1 MTRAR
6 RRALVALAIGA
17 AIVIALA
24 WAVPSAAG
32 RFFVDVA
39 ARVAPAAGSPTTTD
53 RSIVLPDGSA
63 STATELRIEVQVTN
77 HYPLPVVV
85 EFRGS
90 AIHAS
95 LVARDR
101 PGAQPVWHNSTD
113 DPTLES
119 GDDSPDNAT
128 SRVAVLQ
135 PGVTVLPSDAAR
147 LILDVGSTAAVPAGI
162 YALQV
167 SAFGI
172 AGSPVLVSIVDGAG

>member
-39 ARVAPAAGSPTTTD
+39 ARVGPATGNSTTTD

-63 STATELRIEVQVTN
+63 STTTELRIEVEVTN

-85 EFRGS
+85 EFR
-90 AIHAS
+90 AC
-95 LVARDR
+95 
-101 PGAQPVWHNSTD
+101 STQRR
-113 DPTLES
+113 
-119 GDDSPDNAT
+119 NK
-128 SRVAVLQ
+128 
-135 PGVTVLPSDAAR
+135 
-147 LILDVGSTAAVPAGI
+147 
-162 YALQV
+162 
-167 SAFGI
+167 
-172 AGSPVLVSIVDGAG
+172 